1 MEKKMYEGME
11 MEVVRFDAED
21 VITASRDIVV
31 VEDCGNNQPNAFGV
45 DDPTKAGYWSY
56 TN

>member
-21 VITASRDIVV
+21 VITASRQGSL
-31 VEDCGNNQPNAFGV
+31 DCGNERPNAVSADGL
-45 DDPTKAGYWSY
+45 PGYF
-56 TN
+56 